1 MRMNFAEPG
10 STNHAGDRL
19 RRTNHLRLASLV
31 AILALLLAACGGDA
45 DSAADEAP
53 AGEVSEAAADTGD
66 SEAAADGGGGAIEI
80 DGSSTVGPLTD
91 AVAEE
96 YAIEA
101 PDVAVNVGVSG
112 SGGGFERFC
121 GTGDTDISNAS
132 RPIDDE
138 EVALC
143 EENGIEF
150 TEVRVGTDALTMVTS
165 PETDGISCLTTDE
178 VTAIF
183 GPDGV
188 DNWSDVNPEF
198 PDEPIEIFAPG
209 TDSGTYDFMI
219 EDALGIEESRQDYN
233 ASEDDNIIAQG
244 IQGTPY
250 SWGFFGFAYYTSNE
264 GGVRAIEYDAGDGCV
279 GPSVETAQDDSY
291 GLTRPLFIYVKNESA
306 QNRPEVADFV
316 TFYLDIVNDVIEQ
329 VGYIPA
335 PEEDIEQARAAV
347 EGAISGEDAS
357 TGDEM
362 TSSES
367 AS

>member
-1 MRMNFAEPG
+1 MRANF
-10 STNHAGDRL
+10 RL
-19 RRTNHLRLASLV
+19 RRTKRLRLASLV
-31 AILALLLAACGGDA
+31 AILALVVAACGGDT

-53 AGEVSEAAADTGD
+53 VAEVSQGAADTGD
-66 SEAAADGGGGAIEI
+66 SEAAAADGGGSGAIEI

-91 AVAEE
+91 AIAEE
-96 YAIEA
+96 FANEA
-101 PDVAVNVGVSG
+101 PDVTVNVGVSG

-165 PETDGISCLTTDE
+165 PETEGIACLTTDE
-178 VTAIF
+178 VMAIF
-183 GPDGV
+183 GPEGV
-188 DNWSDVNPEF
+188 STWSEVNPEF

-250 SWGFFGFAYYTSNE
+250 AWGFFGFAYYTNNQ
-264 GGVRAIEYDAGDGCV
+264 GGVRAIEYDAGEGCV

-291 GLTRPLFIYVKNESA
+291 GLTRPLFIYMKNESA
-306 QNRPEVADFV
+306 QNRPEVAEFV
-316 TFYLDIVNDVIEQ
+316 TYYLDTVNDVIEQ

-335 PEEDIEQARAAV
+335 PEEDLAQARAAV
-347 EGAISGEDAS
+347 EAAIAGEAAPSGEGMA
-357 TGDEM
+357 
-362 TSSES
+362 SES